1 MMKALLTKRS
11 GRILITSFLVLQMM
25 LGYVGQMNLVHAQIP
40 DALNVKNSGPV
51 EVPEYGGVED
61 SIKQYLCV
69 PDSSNLGTAL
79 YTCVTKLY
87 RFGIAFGA
95 IALVFFVVFA
105 GYVYITGGEAAKEK
119 GKGIILSAITGMAII
134 LSSYVLLS
142 FINPYLVKIRPIQ
155 PPIFSASNLPK
166 CDVVGL
172 GVNCILPTGQVN
184 YPGGSGV
191 PGSASEAKYAA
202 LISKYAPRLANNSG
216 VNPYCA
222 LASLLQKESSFKY
235 NIASNAGPS
244 GTYNSVLID
253 VNSANKGFYNL
264 TFLYYGGGGSTR
276 TIGHGIGLGQI
287 FIYGPPSQ
295 WKNKGWVNVSTPA
308 RSDPSS
314 FGFNTLT
321 VTDLLDPDKNL
332 NASSYLIAKLMRD
345 NGGNIVKAYRTYSGG
360 EPDFQTGGSSY
371 YNQCVLRQK

>member
-25 LGYVGQMNLVHAQIP
+25 LGYVGQMSLVHAQIP

-119 GKGIILSAITGMAII
+119 GKGIILSAVTGMAII

-191 PGSASEAKYAA
+191 PGSASEAKYKDLIAKYATQNGLKYCAMSA
-202 LISKYAPRLANNSG
+202 LIEQESHFSETVYSSPDYVIRHVDLSK
-216 VNPYCA
+216 
-222 LASLLQKESSFKY
+222 
-235 NIASNAGPS
+235 
-244 GTYNSVLID
+244 
-253 VNSANKGFYNL
+253 
-264 TFLYYGGGGSTR
+264 
-276 TIGHGIGLGQI
+276 
-287 FIYGPPSQ
+287 GPPSYGVVYNTYHAIGLTQ
-295 WKNKGWVNVSTPA
+295 ITIYPKNKGGWVGDTPA
-308 RSDPSS
+308 RSAQTS
-314 FGFNTLT
+314 FGTSPLT
-321 VTDLLDPDKNL
+321 MEMLLNPET
-332 NASSYLIAKLMRD
+332 
-345 NGGNIVKAYRTYSGG
+345 NIKAGAFYFGKIFKKDQDINKAYGHYFNG
-360 EPDFQTGGSSY
+360 EGSNAPAPVDLTKK
-371 YNQCVLRQK
+371 YNACLLRG